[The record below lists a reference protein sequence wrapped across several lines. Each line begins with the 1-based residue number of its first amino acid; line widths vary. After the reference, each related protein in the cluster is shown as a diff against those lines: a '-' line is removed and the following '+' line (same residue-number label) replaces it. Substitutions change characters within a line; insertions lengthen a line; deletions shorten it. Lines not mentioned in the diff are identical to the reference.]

1 MGQIPASFPRLVAD
15 AFFAHPV
22 ETISRPFSAAF
33 GPRVSKSTF
42 GGTGVSDC
50 TVPGNRLSVLT
61 SPSEAAILQ
70 GNITGCSWLNRLA
83 LFADPSCGEEHRAL
97 GPGMESK
104 GRAIGLREPQ
114 RGSLIPPIEGQT
126 GVGHQL
132 VGSEPGRLLP
142 CKDRGGIPPTHYMVC
157 AAGGDTIRCAPY
169 ATFGTQELSDN
180 ALAALKD

>member
-1 MGQIPASFPRLVAD
+1 MHFSLTPWRRFPGHSLPLSVLK
-15 AFFAHPV
+15 
-22 ETISRPFSAAF
+22 SRS
-33 GPRVSKSTF
+33 
-42 GGTGVSDC
+42 
-50 TVPGNRLSVLT
+50 RLSVVRASLT
-61 SPSEAAILQ
+61 ARSPGTIFRSSRLRARRQ
-70 GNITGCSWLNRLA
+70 FFRGITGCPRLNRLA

-142 CKDRGGIPPTHYMVC
+142 CKDRGGIPPIRYMVC

-169 ATFGTQELSDN
+169 L
-180 ALAALKD
+180 LAHHGMIAVGDSLRGAM